1 MVQRKPDA
9 SEKLAQTLTGAV
21 QIDAA
26 VKPKPQKPVKTVPIK
41 QGNAQEQPQ
50 ALTADEQAVVTGLVL
65 AGLSYAQAVARLKG
79 GGDNLQP
86 TPGPAISDEER
97 KRILKL
103 AEGDDSDLPPVEDV
117 EDKSE
122 VLTVDFSMRQGFKCL
137 LDDLWTRREEMK
149 SITKKTQF
157 AVTFQISQPELD
169 WLLHRTITEGQS
181 RGDANFTPNLAMI
194 MLLKQ
199 QKALDPTRGGQ
210 RSMGSSGPKESFN
223 PSNGDWTK
231 KA

>member
-1 MVQRKPDA
+1 MATRKADA
-9 SEKLAQTLTGAV
+9 SQTLAATLAGGQ

-26 VKPKPQKPVKTVPIK
+26 VKPKAEKAVKTIPIK
-41 QGNAQEQPQ
+41 QESAPATAP
-50 ALTADEQAVVTGLVL
+50 ALSPDEHAIVTQLVL
-65 AGLSYAQAVARLKG
+65 AGLSYAQAVAKLKG
-79 GGDNLQP
+79 SGDVL
-86 TPGPAISDEER
+86 PASSTQISDEER

-103 AEGDDSDLPPVEDV
+103 AEGDDSDLPPIPDV
-117 EDKSE
+117 EDKAE
-122 VLTVDFSMRQGFKCL
+122 VLTVDFSQRAGFKCL

-169 WLLHRTITEGQS
+169 WLFHRTITEGQS

-210 RSMGSSGPKESFN
+210 RAMGSSGPKESFN
-223 PSNGDWTK
+223 PSQGDWTK
-231 KA
+231 RS